1 MESLS
6 GKDKLDDKNCPNKA
20 SSVIEDLNNNTLKLQ
35 ECCQTSSAHKAN
47 LDTQGSHDEKEKVLV
62 DREKMDKL
70 VVSKEK
76 NCDQS
81 SKSVE
86 RFSLVGSKNAEDA
99 QQKEDGPDS
108 KDGVKCISD
117 RGRLKDNDGSSGAQ
131 DMKRK
136 RPSDRK
142 DDALSRETVDK
153 EHSKRKK
160 PKTKHAEKASRTEQP
175 SLSFESYL
183 NYDVNVL
190 KRKVKPPKKTVEK
203 EATKDSGM
211 EAIRSKVASC
221 VASEKQVSL
230 TMTIIVIIHVS
241 RHFSTHLV
249 PLPAQIRESVMELMN
264 LYSPGGPPEYENLI
278 TVSHSEKKGTKPQII

>member
-1 MESLS
+1 MRLYSQDGDSAESLS
-6 GKDKLDDKNCPNKA
+6 GKDKLDDKNCPNKGG
-20 SSVIEDLNNNTLKLQ
+20 SVIEDVNNNTLKLQ

-47 LDTQGSHDEKEKVLV
+47 LDKQGSHDEKEKVQV
-62 DREKMDKL
+62 DGEKIDEL

-81 SKSVE
+81 SKSAE
-86 RFSLVGSKNAEDA
+86 RFFLVGSKNAEDV
-99 QQKEDGPDS
+99 QQKEAGPDS
-108 KDGVKCISD
+108 RDGVKCISD
-117 RGRLKDNDGSSGAQ
+117 RGRLKDNDRSSGAQ
-131 DMKRK
+131 DIKRK
-136 RPSDRK
+136 RPSERK
-142 DDALSRETVDK
+142 DDALSRENVDK

-160 PKTKHAEKASRTEQP
+160 PKTKHAEKASKSEEP

-190 KRKVKPPKKTVEK
+190 KRKVKPTKKTVEK

-230 TMTIIVIIHVS
+230 TMTIIESIHVS
-241 RHFSTHLV
+241 GHISTHLG
-249 PLPAQIRESVMELMN
+249 PLLLRLGSLSWN
-264 LYSPGGPPEYENLI
+264 
-278 TVSHSEKKGTKPQII
+278 

>member
-1 MESLS
+1 MRLYSQDGDSAESLS
-6 GKDKLDDKNCPNKA
+6 GKDKLDDKNCPNKG

-35 ECCQTSSAHKAN
+35 ECCQNSSAHKAN
-47 LDTQGSHDEKEKVLV
+47 LDTQGSHKDHDEKEKVQV
-62 DREKMDKL
+62 DREKIDKL

-86 RFSLVGSKNAEDA
+86 RFSLDASKNADNA
-99 QQKEDGPDS
+99 QQKEAGPDS
-108 KDGVKCISD
+108 KDGVKSISD
-117 RGRLKDNDGSSGAQ
+117 RGRLKDNEGSSGTQ

-136 RPSDRK
+136 RPSEQK

-160 PKTKHAEKASRTEQP
+160 SKTKHAEKASKSEQP

-190 KRKVKPPKKTVEK
+190 KRKVKPGVKPPKKTVEK
-203 EATKDSGM
+203 EVTKDSGM

-230 TMTIIVIIHVS
+230 TMTFIVTIHVS
-241 RHFSTHLV
+241 GHIATHL
-249 PLPAQIRESVMELMN
+249 I
-264 LYSPGGPPEYENLI
+264 SPPRPD
-278 TVSHSEKKGTKPQII
+278 